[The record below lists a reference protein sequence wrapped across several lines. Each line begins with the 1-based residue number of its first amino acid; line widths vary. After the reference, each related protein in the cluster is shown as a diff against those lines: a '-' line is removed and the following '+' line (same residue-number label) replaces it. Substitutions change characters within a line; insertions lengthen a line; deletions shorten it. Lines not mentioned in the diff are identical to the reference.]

1 MQNRTVCDEV
11 CCQQAKTT
19 NAAAQLNI
27 KYPKMVFEILLFVKK
42 QEINMWK
49 KFQEESKFCTR
60 TIEHIGRFFLY
71 NLVPAKKIRNLWKIF

>member
-1 MQNRTVCDEV
+1 MHNRTVCDEV
-11 CCQQAKTT
+11 SCQQAKTT
-19 NAAAQLNI
+19 NAAAQLNF
-27 KYPKMVFEILLFVKK
+27 KYPKMVFENLLFVKK
-42 QEINMWK
+42 QEIIMWK

>member
-1 MQNRTVCDEV
+1 MQSRPVCDEV

-19 NAAAQLNI
+19 NAAAQLNF
-27 KYPKMVFEILLFVKK
+27 KYPKIVFEILLFVKE

-60 TIEHIGRFFLY
+60 MKEHLGRFFLY
-71 NLVPAKKIRNLWKIF
+71 NLVLAKKIRNLWKII